1 MVKRVLS
8 SLLFFLTALHAHAE
22 FIKTSAHVY
31 QAADQKGRVIV
42 SQRVPGLYFTSS
54 VTPVDIQQFDPEKL
68 MNKDSDDVFVQF
80 DPTINKYT
88 SLFVREKQFKI
99 NGSFVMNI
107 GSLKVTIDNQNP
119 YCSIISE
126 PEKDVPPSVLGF
138 HGTLEV
144 VNAQGQEAVALFE
157 ANQLSEHK
165 SLIKPYYVKGGALL
179 VGDAPVT
186 NSFVGVVMQDKSPC
200 LAGDAVV
207 LDEATTATWSS
218 LDAGGKKAVLGKL
231 KGKRNPLLK
240 LLRMRTTK
248 DSILAFDYL
257 RGTMKSI
264 KVLPDAAPATV
275 CGIAPLEIK

>member
-1 MVKRVLS
+1 MVIRVLA
-8 SLLFFLTALHAHAE
+8 SLLFSFVACNANAE

-54 VTPVDIQQFDPEKL
+54 ATPIDIQQFDPTKL
-68 MNKDSDDVFVQF
+68 MNKGSDDVFVQF

-88 SLFVREKQFKI
+88 SLVVREKQFKI
-99 NGSFVMNI
+99 NGSFVMNV
-107 GSLKVTIDNQNP
+107 GALKVTIDNQNP

-165 SLIKPYYVKGGALL
+165 SLIKPYYVKEGALL

-186 NSFVGVVMQDKSPC
+186 NSFVGVVMHDKSAC
-200 LAGDAVV
+200 LVGDAIV
-207 LDEATTATWSS
+207 LDEATTTAWPS
-218 LDAGGKKAVLGKL
+218 LDAAGRKAVLGKL

-257 RGTMKSI
+257 RGTMKSV
-264 KVLPDAAPATV
+264 KVLPDSAPRTI